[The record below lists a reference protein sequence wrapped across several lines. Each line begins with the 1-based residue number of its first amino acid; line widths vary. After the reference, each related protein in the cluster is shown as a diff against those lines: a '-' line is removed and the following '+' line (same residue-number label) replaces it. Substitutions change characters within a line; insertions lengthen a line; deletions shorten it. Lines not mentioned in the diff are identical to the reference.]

1 MNLIDLIKEAS
12 VDDAVTFNDTLNPAL
27 WENNQLKL
35 DVRVA
40 LLKIAKNFFEFI
52 NLPNMQLLDI
62 TISGSNASYTYTEHS
77 DIDLHL
83 IADLSGDC
91 SGELVELYTAKKSQW
106 NDMHNVKIKGFD
118 VEVYVQ
124 DIENP
129 VVSNGIYS
137 VLDGKWHKEP
147 VKQEADIDDMSVM
160 SRVEF
165 YAKEIDAE
173 VKGTSLSNINKL
185 TAKIKDMRKNG
196 LSKTGEFGPENL
208 AFKVLRA
215 NGYIDKL
222 WARKSELEDEQLSLT
237 QEDIGGTVGK
247 WLKDVSQKLETERD
261 KTAAMFHTYH
271 EYTKG
276 NVSDK
281 DMERANKQ
289 FRNLLK
295 MVGVVGISALPF
307 SSLAIPVLYKLS
319 KKYNIDI
326 FPSFGKE
333 EIIDEEIIDE
343 VNMSPGA
350 LKAFANTPYAAENV
364 VVGFEAEMT
373 VPDLDSGDDED
384 IEWESDYDYDEP
396 FPTDS
401 GWIDTLV
408 DFFTSGDYANSSR
421 RDVQRAAD
429 DLLNDYGHWLEDD
442 FQNYLETDAGK
453 SELRTHIREDEID
466 DAALWDQ
473 ACEDV
478 GVDDETN
485 HTYWKAYR
493 NSLSDKEER
502 ARIIDTD
509 EYAEVFSKFKE
520 LQDEELSRIIDEQDD
535 QYDSAVEYLRG
546 EYQRDASIWSEFLRD
561 QGMRRLSNFNDV
573 YDLGWPYMTQVG
585 GREAGSVDG
594 NSLAQELSKAL
605 DGVKVV
611 YNDRYHSEP
620 RSADKW
626 ILEPDSSIDADS
638 GYGAIEFVSPPMNLP
653 VALEKLDKFFKWA
666 KSYGVETNQS
676 TGFHVGV
683 SMKNFSMLDID
694 KVKLILLLGDQYVL
708 DQFDRASNTYAKS
721 SLDKV
726 GSAIS
731 NWTLGSQGNDPET
744 LLSKFRG
751 GLDDVASKFI
761 NQALTSTNRQK
772 YVSVHVQN
780 EYIEFRS
787 AGGDWMAKQEEIMNT
802 ILRYVRAFVIASDP
816 EAYKKEYA
824 KKLYKIIYDN
834 SPFKDDIV
842 QYFAQYAAGE
852 IPLSALKSNARHIR
866 DIRKAEKEKKSANKK
881 EVDNIAKELKNPE
894 EEGRWEAWNGYNED
908 NELVER
914 FSANNPQMAIRLA
927 NNYNRYGAATGEIH
941 TVVRALGGDSYL
953 VTS

>member
-1 MNLIDLIKEAS
+1 MNLIDLIQEAS

-91 SGELVELYTAKKSQW
+91 SGELMELYTAKKSQW

-160 SRVEF
+160 ARVEF

-215 NGYIDKL
+215 NGYIDRL
-222 WARKSELEDEQLSLT
+222 WTRKSELEDEQLSLT
-237 QEDIGGTVGK
+237 QEE
-247 WLKDVSQKLETERD
+247 S
-261 KTAAMFHTYH
+261 
-271 EYTKG
+271 
-276 NVSDK
+276 
-281 DMERANKQ
+281 
-289 FRNLLK
+289 LL
-295 MVGVVGISALPF
+295 
-307 SSLAIPVLYKLS
+307 
-319 KKYNIDI
+319 
-326 FPSFGKE
+326 
-333 EIIDEEIIDE
+333 DEEIVDE

-373 VPDLDSGDDED
+373 VPDLSSGEDDED
-384 IEWESDYDYDEP
+384 IEYENDYDYDEP

-401 GWIDTLV
+401 GWVDTLV
-408 DFFTSGDYANSSR
+408 DFFTSGDFSSSSR

-429 DLLNDYGHWLEDD
+429 DLLNDYGHWIEDD
-442 FQNYLETDAGK
+442 FNDYLSTGAGK
-453 SELRTHIREDEID
+453 SELRTKIREDEIID
-466 DAALWDQ
+466 SELWDQ
-473 ACEDV
+473 ACEDL
-478 GVDDETN
+478 GIDDETN
-485 HTYWKAYR
+485 HTYWKAYK

-502 ARIIDTD
+502 ARIIDKD
-509 EYAEVFSKFKE
+509 DYAEVFLKFKK
-520 LQDEELSRIIDEQDD
+520 LQDEELSRIMDEQDD
-535 QYDSAVEYLRG
+535 KYDSAMHSIRDEY
-546 EYQRDASIWSEFLRD
+546 ERDNDKWSDFLSS
-561 QGMRRLSNFNDV
+561 QGMRRLSDFNNV
-573 YDLGWPYMTQVG
+573 YDLGWPYMEVVGG
-585 GREAGSVDG
+585 GREAGSIDG
-594 NSLAQELSKAL
+594 DSLARELSQAL

-611 YNDRYHSEP
+611 YSDRYHSET
-620 RSADKW
+620 RTADKW

-638 GYGAIEFVSPPMNLP
+638 GYGGIEFISPPMNLP
-653 VALEKLDKFFKWA
+653 VALEKLDTFFKWA

-726 GSAIS
+726 GAAIQ
-731 NWTLGSQGNDPET
+731 NWTMGIDKNGPET

-751 GLDDVASKFI
+751 GLNDIASKFI
-761 NQALTSTNRQK
+761 NQALTYTNSQK

-787 AGGDWMAKQEEIMNT
+787 AGGDWMAKQEQIMNT

-914 FSANNPQMAIRLA
+914 FSAKNPQMAIRLA